1 MITVGAHEARTHLA
15 KLIRAVEHGEAVII
29 TRRGKP
35 VAKLGPVE
43 DQRQQMQEAIASIKR
58 LRRRFQLTSL
68 SRRYTR
74 AISTDARIVT
84 MTRRSVLR

>member
-43 DQRQQMQEAIASIKR
+43 DQRQQVQEAIASIKR
-58 LRRRFQLTSL
+58 LRRRLPKVPVDELIATIHEGHK
-68 SRRYTR
+68 Y
-74 AISTDARIVT
+74 
-84 MTRRSVLR
+84 